1 MTVLDLKARR
11 TSSFKLALTH
21 LYPELAILAA
31 AIAAAMLFSDD
42 LGFLTRINITC
53 LFALSL
59 SLLIGQA
66 GIPTLGQAALY
77 GTGAYAAGLFAIHV
91 YADPLIGLVVGA
103 LSGGLIALVS
113 GTVILHSRG
122 LTCLMLTVAVTQVL
136 GEAAN
141 KAASVTGGDDG
152 LADIPVSKILGRFE
166 FDLSGVVSFWYTLVV
181 LIFAFAILRMII
193 ASPFGLTCRGIKEDR
208 VRMTSIGTPVFHH
221 LLAVYGLSGIIAGL
235 AGALSAQTTQVVG
248 LNSLGFELSAD
259 VLVMVVLGGTQG
271 LGGALIGVPAFM
283 VLQRTAASINPYH
296 WLFVVG
302 AVLILTV
309 LFLPRGLQGFISD
322 VTRKVVGGR
331 HD

>member
-1 MTVLDLKARR
+1 MTSLDLKARKKF
-11 TSSFKLALTH
+11 TFKLAMTR
-21 LYPELAILAA
+21 LYPELAILVAA
-31 AIAAAMLFSDD
+31 VIAALLFSDD
-42 LGFLTRINITC
+42 LGFLTRINIMC
-53 LFALSL
+53 LFGLSL

-91 YADPLIGLVVGA
+91 NADPLVGLVVGA
-103 LSGGLIALVS
+103 IFGGLIALIS

-136 GEAAN
+136 GEVAN
-141 KAASVTGGDDG
+141 KAAVVTGGDDG

-166 FDLSGVVSFWYTLVV
+166 FGLTGEVSFWYTLVV
-181 LIFAFAILRMII
+181 LIAAFAVLRMIT
-193 ASPFGLTCRGIKEDR
+193 ASPFGLTCRGLKEDR
-208 VRMTSIGTPVFHH
+208 VRMTSIGTPVFQH
-221 LLAVYGLSGIIAGL
+221 LLAVYSLSGMIAGV
-235 AGALSAQTTQVVG
+235 AGALSAQTAQVVG
-248 LNSLGFELSAD
+248 LNSLSFELSSD
-259 VLVMVVLGGTQG
+259 ILVMVVVGGTQG

-302 AVLILTV
+302 TVLIVTV
-309 LFLPRGLQGFISD
+309 LFLPRGLQGFILD
-322 VTRKVVGGR
+322 LVRKVFGRR